1 MQHIQEI
8 LASITDPGMKE
19 ACMHLWQTV
28 QRAYVAENGD
38 KQRTGTPAAADQPA
52 PAVLAFPVQ
61 WPDDQR
67 GIPSALLRSALFG
80 VVRRGRRRALE
91 GEVIAAWKGVTLR
104 YTGFRLDQ
112 ADLDVYLEV
121 LHLAQKHGEL
131 GRYIPCS
138 VYGILKAIGRHTGKS
153 QHEWLKRAMR
163 RLAGLVEITIGHLT
177 YAGPLLEEFC
187 LDEERGCYLLKLNPK
202 LARLFIDNYTLLAS
216 ADRQRL
222 RGDLTKW
229 LHGYVC
235 SHQATPTQ
243 PHRIGLDKLRELCG
257 AEVTSRKRKW
267 REEVKKAMAQLERL
281 RVVVAWQIVNDVLEF
296 IRPSKGLSG

>member
-8 LASITDPGMKE
+8 LASITDPGMRE

-28 QRAYVAENGD
+28 QRTYVTENGD
-38 KQRTGTPAAADQPA
+38 EQKTTPPAAADQPA
-52 PAVLAFPVQ
+52 PAVLAFTIQ

-91 GEVIAAWKGVTLR
+91 GEVVAAWKGVTIR

-121 LHLAQKHGEL
+121 LHLARKHGKL
-131 GRYIPCS
+131 GQYIPCS
-138 VYGILKAIGRHTGKS
+138 AHALLKAIGRHTGKS
-153 QHEWLKRAMR
+153 DHEWLKGAMR
-163 RLAGLVEITIGHLT
+163 RLSGLVEITIGHLT
-177 YAGPLLEEFC
+177 YAGPLVQEFC
-187 LDEERGCYLLKLNPK
+187 FDKKRKCYLLLLNPK
-202 LARLFIDNYTLLAS
+202 LARLFMDNYTLLAI
-216 ADRQRL
+216 ADRKRL

-235 SHQATPTQ
+235 SHKATPTQ
-243 PHRIGLDKLRELCG
+243 PHQIGLTRLRELCG
-257 AEVTSRKRKW
+257 AEVTAGQRKW
-267 REEVKKAMAQLERL
+267 RQEVKQAMAQLAQHGL
-281 RVVVAWQIVNDVLEF
+281 VISWQLVDDVLEF
-296 IRPSKGLSG
+296 VRLPKGLPG